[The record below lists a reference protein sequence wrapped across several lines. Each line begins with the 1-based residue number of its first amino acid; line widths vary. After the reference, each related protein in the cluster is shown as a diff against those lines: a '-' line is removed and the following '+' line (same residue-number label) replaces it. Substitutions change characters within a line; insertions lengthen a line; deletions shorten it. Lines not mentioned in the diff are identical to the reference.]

1 MNLCI
6 IVTPKILFAG
16 VRTEWMSKA
25 AKIILSKRQ
34 RYAAPNGRHDRNVR
48 WLRIFL
54 PVGVGALAAT
64 LALAPFTMAGE
75 LSFVLDKNSVDVA
88 KERLRVTEALYR
100 GEDSS
105 GRPFSLRAG
114 SAVQKSSREAV
125 VELNDLSARI
135 LLSDGPAQIRA
146 GNGRYDMDKENVRV
160 PGPVQ
165 VESTGGYRLT
175 TSNVTIDLKSRTL
188 QSEETVEGRTNIGTF
203 RGDKLRADMSART
216 LTLSGNA
223 KLRIEQN
230 GLRSR

>member
-1 MNLCI
+1 MAVPSLSGPGPPC
-6 IVTPKILFAG
+6 K
-16 VRTEWMSKA
+16 KA
-25 AKIILSKRQ
+25 RGKQWSSSTTCR
-34 RYAAPNGRHDRNVR
+34 
-48 WLRIFL
+48 
-54 PVGVGALAAT
+54 
-64 LALAPFTMAGE
+64 
-75 LSFVLDKNSVDVA
+75 
-88 KERLRVTEALYR
+88 RV
-100 GEDSS
+100 
-105 GRPFSLRAG
+105 FC
-114 SAVQKSSREAV
+114 
-125 VELNDLSARI
+125 
-135 LLSDGPAQIRA
+135 LSDGPAQIRA